1 MYWVVFEVLRA
12 IKARSK
18 MAVFGYLFVCLSPIN
33 NICTFWSI
41 EQLKERDMTSIVSSR
56 RVAAQSGLSSQ
67 LWLVRMLGS
76 GANISSVLCPQGHPS
91 VHRKTVVDSWETISL
106 FSLRINSSNFG
117 IPVFGGKLIRRLT
130 NSQCTQ
136 SSLAPA
142 AAQYWRAGTYWE
154 MQLAV

>member
-91 VHRKTVVDSWETISL
+91 VHRKQCWILEKQFHFFHWELIVEVLNSGFWRQKWTEAWLTVNALS
-106 FSLRINSSNFG
+106 
-117 IPVFGGKLIRRLT
+117 
-130 NSQCTQ
+130 
-136 SSLAPA
+136 
-142 AAQYWRAGTYWE
+142 RAGLVTVRCIWPFNFW
-154 MQLAV
+154 QK

>member
-1 MYWVVFEVLRA
+1 MFEVLRA

-41 EQLKERDMTSIVSSR
+41 EQLEERDMTSIVSSR

-91 VHRKTVVDSWETISL
+91 VHRKTVVDS
-106 FSLRINSSNFG
+106 
-117 IPVFGGKLIRRLT
+117 
-130 NSQCTQ
+130 
-136 SSLAPA
+136 
-142 AAQYWRAGTYWE
+142 
-154 MQLAV
+154 

>member
-106 FSLRINSSNFG
+106 FSLRINCRSSEFRFLAAKWTVRSLTITVTALCWAGWLLWDAFG
-117 IPVFGGKLIRRLT
+117 RLIFW
-130 NSQCTQ
+130 QK
-136 SSLAPA
+136 
-142 AAQYWRAGTYWE
+142 
-154 MQLAV
+154 